1 MLLTKVLL
9 ALAALPAA
17 ASVRLDRRA
26 ALRVGVG
33 AASAQLGVASA
44 RAASLEGYDPAGAV
58 TRAEAGRQYFP
69 PLTPPLTN
77 RATYRYEL
85 GRDAWAL
92 EQLLV
97 FANVS
102 ATVRTI
108 VIRLKDGKLWVFSPQ
123 WPTGEF
129 CSLLEELGP
138 VGHVVLPCNA
148 LEHKAPMGAF
158 TKRYPQASVWVTP
171 GQYGPFGSC
180 GFDAATARM
189 GYRVDGILP
198 AGAFGPGDPL
208 PPWADEFDV
217 RTLYVALPENA
228 GPVAEAAFVHKPSRT
243 LVTVDSVVYI
253 PSAAPPIFES
263 YFSAAEVRQPDFW
276 PKSVLQAVFLPLRY
290 NPPQADVTAGVM
302 SGAYSSVVSTPTS
315 GWPGYD
321 AVQGRLLRAPIL
333 RAFAD
338 ARAPTAVREWVGSIG
353 AMSAFDRIVTSHF
366 ASPIRATPSEYVAAF
381 NYLQGPTAEPPIAC
395 SDWRLLDGLN
405 ELIETQ
411 KLGAPVVYDFKQG
424 CPPA

>member
-1 MLLTKVLL
+1 MLGVNYVSKLVRTRAWYSKFHPVFPTGETARRGPWGPPFTMRKEGLGSRDGMLLTKVLL

-158 TKRYPQASVWVTP
+158 TKRYPQASV
-171 GQYGPFGSC
+171 
-180 GFDAATARM
+180 
-189 GYRVDGILP
+189 
-198 AGAFGPGDPL
+198 
-208 PPWADEFDV
+208 
-217 RTLYVALPENA
+217 
-228 GPVAEAAFVHKPSRT
+228 
-243 LVTVDSVVYI
+243 
-253 PSAAPPIFES
+253 
-263 YFSAAEVRQPDFW
+263 
-276 PKSVLQAVFLPLRY
+276 
-290 NPPQADVTAGVM
+290 
-302 SGAYSSVVSTPTS
+302 
-315 GWPGYD
+315 
-321 AVQGRLLRAPIL
+321 
-333 RAFAD
+333 
-338 ARAPTAVREWVGSIG
+338 
-353 AMSAFDRIVTSHF
+353 
-366 ASPIRATPSEYVAAF
+366 
-381 NYLQGPTAEPPIAC
+381 
-395 SDWRLLDGLN
+395 
-405 ELIETQ
+405 
-411 KLGAPVVYDFKQG
+411 
-424 CPPA
+424 

>member
-1 MLLTKVLL
+1 MPCVADCRLATATSVPGAAGGGALGCSCGAAATAAVKPPLATPPACASHAHGRHRLPIGHDTGLARAVRTLHETCARVFSRRHVGLSLWGVAVLGVNYVSKLVRTRAWYSTFLPVFPTGESARRRGGPHSHLERRGGTEAMLLTKVLL

-58 TRAEAGRQYFP
+58 TRSEAGRQYFP

-129 CSLLEELGP
+129 
-138 VGHVVLPCNA
+138 
-148 LEHKAPMGAF
+148 
-158 TKRYPQASVWVTP
+158 
-171 GQYGPFGSC
+171 
-180 GFDAATARM
+180 
-189 GYRVDGILP
+189 
-198 AGAFGPGDPL
+198 
-208 PPWADEFDV
+208 
-217 RTLYVALPENA
+217 
-228 GPVAEAAFVHKPSRT
+228 
-243 LVTVDSVVYI
+243 
-253 PSAAPPIFES
+253 
-263 YFSAAEVRQPDFW
+263 
-276 PKSVLQAVFLPLRY
+276 
-290 NPPQADVTAGVM
+290 
-302 SGAYSSVVSTPTS
+302 
-315 GWPGYD
+315 
-321 AVQGRLLRAPIL
+321 
-333 RAFAD
+333 
-338 ARAPTAVREWVGSIG
+338 
-353 AMSAFDRIVTSHF
+353 
-366 ASPIRATPSEYVAAF
+366 
-381 NYLQGPTAEPPIAC
+381 
-395 SDWRLLDGLN
+395 
-405 ELIETQ
+405 
-411 KLGAPVVYDFKQG
+411 
-424 CPPA
+424 